1 MDSRK
6 KARHQSAMIA
16 FCGMTVALSVV
27 LLLLGGV
34 IPVATYA
41 VPMFTGLL
49 LLPVLLEF
57 GYKAAWTT
65 FFATALLSLFLDFD
79 KEASFFYLFI
89 GYYPIIKWRLDR
101 LQLRIKILFAKLAI
115 FVTALGMTYGL
126 LALLLPTAAAWQ
138 EFGEMGT
145 AMMIAFV
152 VLFLF
157 CLMLYDRLLT
167 PLALLYVR
175 RIQPK
180 LKVLKRK

>member
-6 KARHQSAMIA
+6 KARRQSAMIA

-34 IPVATYA
+34 IPIATYA
-41 VPMFTGLL
+41 VPMLTGLF

-57 GYKAAWTT
+57 GFKAAWTT

-79 KEASFFYLFI
+79 KEAAFFYLFI
-89 GYYPIIKWRLDR
+89 GYYPIIKWRLDH
-101 LQLRIKILFAKLAI
+101 LQPHVRMWCAKLAV
-115 FVTALGMTYGL
+115 FVMAMGLTYGF
-126 LALLLPTAAAWQ
+126 LALLLPAAAVWQ
-138 EFGEMGT
+138 EFSEMGT
-145 AMMIAFV
+145 IVMIGFI

-157 CLMLYDRLLT
+157 CLILYDRLLT
-167 PLALLYVR
+167 PIAILYVR

-180 LKVLKRK
+180 LKMLRK

>member
-6 KARHQSAMIA
+6 KARRQNAMVA

-65 FFATALLSLFLDFD
+65 FFAAALLSLFLDFD
-79 KEASFFYLFI
+79 KEAAFFYLFV

-101 LQLRIKILFAKLAI
+101 LQPRIKMWCAKLAV
-115 FVTALGMTYGL
+115 FVIALGLTYGL
-126 LALLLPTAAAWQ
+126 LALLLPAAAVWQ
-138 EFGEMGT
+138 EFREMGI
-145 AMMIAFV
+145 AMTTGFII
-152 VLFLF
+152 LFLF
-157 CLMLYDRLLT
+157 CLILYDKLLT
-167 PLALLYVR
+167 PFALLYAR
-175 RIQPK
+175 KIQPK
-180 LKVLKRK
+180 LKALLK

>member
-6 KARHQSAMIA
+6 KARRQSAMVA

-65 FFATALLSLFLDFD
+65 FFAAALLSLFLDFD
-79 KEASFFYLFI
+79 KEAAFFYLFV

-101 LQLRIKILFAKLAI
+101 LQPRIKMWWA
-115 FVTALGMTYGL
+115 
-126 LALLLPTAAAWQ
+126 
-138 EFGEMGT
+138 
-145 AMMIAFV
+145 
-152 VLFLF
+152 
-157 CLMLYDRLLT
+157 
-167 PLALLYVR
+167 
-175 RIQPK
+175 
-180 LKVLKRK
+180 